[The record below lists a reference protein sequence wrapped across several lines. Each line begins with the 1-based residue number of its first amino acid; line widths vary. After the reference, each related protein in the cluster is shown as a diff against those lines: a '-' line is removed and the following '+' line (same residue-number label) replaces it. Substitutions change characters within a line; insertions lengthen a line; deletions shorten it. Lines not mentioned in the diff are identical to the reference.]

1 MNAAKYE
8 IDAVNRFYTGFM
20 AAERFDIDACDVE
33 AGPLLAD
40 LQEIGLLSLA
50 AALSELGVERLADVE
65 ELSDQDLQS
74 VGIRILQRKRL
85 SDDEGK

>member
-40 LQEIGLLSLA
+40 L
-50 AALSELGVERLADVE
+50 
-65 ELSDQDLQS
+65 
-74 VGIRILQRKRL
+74 RK
-85 SDDEGK
+85 SGC